1 MAERPRLLVIGS
13 SELRGEV
20 ARALPECVV
29 LGRGTL
35 LAGLWAAGHERP
47 SGIVLALG
55 SGADVRR
62 VLPHLRQVAAD
73 ARIVLACPTAAEPQA
88 REALKAG
95 ADDYVLEPLASEELA
110 TALRVRGAG
119 PGMPARAGPAAASR
133 GPTWAELHGLSE
145 VLRNLREGPA
155 AVLARLAQVLREA
168 FDAVC
173 AAVSVDELSA
183 QDGEQESAAVLSE
196 PVVRGGTV
204 VGHIALGRR
213 QTGAYTA
220 RDAARLADYALL
232 VEALV
237 AQAREQAHWQDL
249 AWRDDLSGL
258 RNRRYFEGVLDRLLE
273 ECRAGRRRL
282 TVVLFDID
290 DFKTYNDR
298 YGHDTGDALLRE
310 VATLLTRCCRERD
323 VVARYGGD
331 EFAVILWDAE
341 KPRVPG
347 SQHPTS
353 AVALAERFGAVIRGH
368 RFLCL
373 GSQAPGPVT
382 ISGGLACYPWDAS
395 DRAGLLKAADAALLA
410 AKREGKDRIALAG
423 PASGGQE
430 PRSAEE
436 SAGPA

>member
-13 SELRGEV
+13 SELRGDV

-47 SGIVLALG
+47 RGIVLALG
-55 SGADVRR
+55 TGTDVRR

-73 ARIVLACPTAAEPQA
+73 ARIVLACPTTAEPHA

-95 ADDYVLEPLASEELA
+95 ADDYVLEPLAGQDLA
-110 TALRVRGAG
+110 TALRVRAAG
-119 PGMPARAGPAAASR
+119 PPAVALAAGTES
-133 GPTWAELHGLSE
+133 GPTLAELHGLSD
-145 VLRNLREGPA
+145 VLRSLREGPS
-155 AVLARLAQVLREA
+155 AVLARLARVLREA
-168 FDAVC
+168 FDAVGLR
-173 AAVSVDELSA
+173 VSVDELSA
-183 QDGEQESAAVLSE
+183 TDGDPEGAAVLSE
-196 PVVRGGTV
+196 PVLRGGTA
-204 VGHIALGRR
+204 VGCIALGRR
-213 QTGAYTA
+213 RAGPYTA
-220 RDAARLADYALL
+220 RDAARLADYAAL

-258 RNRRYFEGVLDRLLE
+258 RNRRYFEGVLDRLLD

-282 TVVLFDID
+282 TVLLFDID

-331 EFAVILWDAE
+331 EFAVIFWDAE
-341 KPRVPG
+341 RPRVPG
-347 SQHPTS
+347 SQHPAS

-368 RFLCL
+368 RFQCL
-373 GSQAPGPVT
+373 GTQAPGPVT
-382 ISGGLACYPWDAS
+382 ISGGLACFPWDAT
-395 DRAGLLKAADAALLA
+395 DRAGLLRAADAALLA
-410 AKREGKDRIALAG
+410 AKREGKDRIVLAG
-423 PASGGQE
+423 PAS
-430 PRSAEE
+430 EE
-436 SAGPA
+436 QGVRPPPGAAGPA